1 MKHLVLAA
9 LLSGTGT
16 FDVNPIVP
24 AAPPVAEAPA
34 AVVPPPVE
42 PKPDE
47 AACRKLVKKAKRKA
61 FWGSLAIATLNSMAA
76 QQTAYT
82 TVKTPYG
89 NSTARTTWTDR
100 SRADAANERDI
111 TAIYDATRQKVAE
124 AGCSAYFR

>member
-1 MKHLVLAA
+1 MISLVLAA
-9 LLSGTGT
+9 LLSGTST
-16 FDVNPIVP
+16 SDINPIVP
-24 AAPPVAEAPA
+24 AAVLPPA
-34 AVVPPPVE
+34 AE
-42 PKPDE
+42 TEPDE

-100 SRADAANERDI
+100 SRADAANDRDI
-111 TAIYDATRQKVAE
+111 GAIYDATRRKVAE
-124 AGCSAYFR
+124 AGCGNYLQ